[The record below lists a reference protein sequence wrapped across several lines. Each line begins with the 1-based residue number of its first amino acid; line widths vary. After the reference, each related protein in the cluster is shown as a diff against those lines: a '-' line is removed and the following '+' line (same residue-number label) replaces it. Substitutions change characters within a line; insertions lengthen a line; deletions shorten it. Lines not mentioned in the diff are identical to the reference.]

1 MNRKTKW
8 ILAGTI
14 ILVAALVIMS
24 KQGLFGGSEAIKVTA
39 EQVKRRDITE
49 IVSATGRIY
58 PEIEVKLSPDISGEI
73 TELMVAEGDTVKKGQ
88 MLAKIYADI
97 YDLQRDQ
104 AASGV
109 RQSMAQVANAKASLD
124 ALKVQMEQAE
134 KVFRMQQKLFQEN
147 VISQNEFNL
156 AESNYKSAKANY
168 NAAKEVIKS
177 GQATVES
184 ARANLEK
191 ANKDLGRTALYAPM
205 DGVVSLLNVKK
216 GERVVGSNLM
226 AGTEI
231 LRIADMS
238 KIEVRVDVGE
248 NDIPKVKTGD
258 SASIT
263 VDAYGTRKFKGVVTQ
278 ISSSNTGAASQST
291 LTASTDV
298 TQYKVYVRL
307 LPESYADLSAKTS
320 LPFRPGMTATADIE
334 TNTQRNVMS
343 ISINAVTTRIKE
355 KSTNQKEASSMKK
368 TEAGQEEQTG
378 VSEEDLEV
386 VAFILGADNKVR
398 KTIVRTGIQDINYI
412 EIKSGLKEGDEV
424 VTGPYEVVSKKLES
438 DMEVRK
444 TDRKD
449 LFESLEE

>member
-1 MNRKTKW
+1 M
-8 ILAGTI
+8 AGTI
-14 ILVAALVIMS
+14 LLTVTLAIMS
-24 KQGLFGGSEAIKVTA
+24 KYGMFGGSEAIKVTG
-39 EQVKRRDITE
+39 EKVKRRDITE

-58 PEIEVKLSPDISGEI
+58 PEIEVKISPDISGEI
-73 TELMVAEGDTVKKGQ
+73 TELLVAEGDTVKKGQ
-88 MLAKIYADI
+88 MLARIYADI

-109 RQSMAQVANAKASLD
+109 RQSMAQVANSKASLD

-134 KVFRMQQKLFQEN
+134 KVYKMQQKLFQEN

-168 NAAKEVIKS
+168 NAAREVINS
-177 GQATVES
+177 SQATVES

-248 NDIPKVKTGD
+248 NDIPKLKSGD
-258 SASIT
+258 SATIT

-278 ISSSNTGAASQST
+278 ISSSNTGAATQSA
-291 LTASTDV
+291 LAASSDV

-307 LPESYADLSAKTS
+307 LAETYADLSAKTS
-320 LPFRPGMTATADIE
+320 LPFRPGMTATADIQ
-334 TNTQRNVMS
+334 TNTRRNVLS
-343 ISINAVTTRIKE
+343 VPINAVTTRIKE
-355 KSTNQKEASSMKK
+355 KKSEEKPESTINDGSTETDEA
-368 TEAGQEEQTG
+368 AG

-386 VAFILGADNKVR
+386 VAFILGSDSKVK
-398 KTIVRTGIQDINYI
+398 KTVVTTGIQDINHI
-412 EIKSGLKEGDEV
+412 EIISGLKEGDEV
-424 VTGPYEVVSKKLES
+424 VTGPYEVVSKKLET
-438 DMEVRK
+438 DLQVKK
-444 TDRKD
+444 TERKD
-449 LFESLEE
+449 LFESTED

>member
-14 ILVAALVIMS
+14 ILVAILTIMS
-24 KQGLFGGSEAIKVTA
+24 KYGMFGGSEAIKVTA
-39 EQVKRRDITE
+39 EKVKRRDITE

-73 TELMVAEGDTVKKGQ
+73 TELLVAEGDTVKKGQ
-88 MLAKIYADI
+88 MLARIYADI

-109 RQSMAQVANAKASLD
+109 KQSMAQVANSKASLD
-124 ALKVQMEQAE
+124 ALKVQMEQSE

-168 NAAKEVIKS
+168 NAAREVINS

-205 DGVVSLLNVKK
+205 DGVISLLNVKK

-248 NDIPKVKTGD
+248 NDIPKLKTGD
-258 SASIT
+258 SANIT
-263 VDAYGTRKFKGVVTQ
+263 VDAYGNRKFKGVVTQ
-278 ISSSNTGAASQST
+278 ISSSNTGAATQSA
-291 LTASTDV
+291 LAASSDV

-307 LPESYADLSAKTS
+307 LPETYADLSAKSS

-334 TNTQRNVMS
+334 TNTRRNVLSVPINS
-343 ISINAVTTRIKE
+343 ITTRIKE
-355 KSTNQKEASSMKK
+355 KSTGKISETKK
-368 TEAGQEEQTG
+368 SDDNTAADESEGL
-378 VSEEDLEV
+378 SEEDLEV
-386 VAFILGADNKVR
+386 VAFILSKDGKVK
-398 KTIVRTGIQDINYI
+398 KTIVATGIQDINHI
-412 EIKSGLKEGDEV
+412 EVVSGLQEGDEV
-424 VTGPYEVVSKKLES
+424 VTGPYEIVSKKLEN
-438 DMEVRK
+438 DLPVKK

-449 LFESLEE
+449 LFESTED